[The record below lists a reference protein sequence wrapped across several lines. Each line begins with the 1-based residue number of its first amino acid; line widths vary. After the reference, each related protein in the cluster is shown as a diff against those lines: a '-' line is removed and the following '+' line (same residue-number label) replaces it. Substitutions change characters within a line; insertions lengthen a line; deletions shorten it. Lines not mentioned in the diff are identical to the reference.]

1 MQSNVVYI
9 VLTPAGSDV
18 FPVLSGEEKQLEVH
32 LRSRAIKGNPA
43 ISLTDGKIV
52 PH

>member
-1 MQSNVVYI
+1 MLFTPYE
-9 VLTPAGSDV
+9 PAGRDV
-18 FPVLSGEEKQLEVH
+18 FPVLSGEEKHQLEVH
-32 LRSRAIKGNPA
+32 LSSRAIKGNPA